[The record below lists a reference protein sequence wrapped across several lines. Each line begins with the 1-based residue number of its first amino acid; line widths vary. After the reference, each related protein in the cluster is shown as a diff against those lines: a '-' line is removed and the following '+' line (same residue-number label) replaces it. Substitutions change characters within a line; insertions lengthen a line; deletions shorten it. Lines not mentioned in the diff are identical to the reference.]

1 MIGRARELARLQD
14 ALGRLPAVLAVTGE
28 PGIGKSRLLHAL
40 RDEAAGALV
49 LSGRAAEFERE
60 LPYGPLV
67 DALDAHLATLDD
79 TRLRGLDTEQLGGIF
94 PALADRAGATPTL
107 AVERYRSHR
116 AVIELLARLAAT
128 KPLVLTLDDMHH
140 ADPASLELLLALVRR
155 PPAARVLVAVALR
168 PPAPD
173 GLRDGDALIRI
184 DLGPL
189 DPDEA
194 LELIGTALPA
204 AQRDAVLRES
214 GGNPFYIE
222 QLVRAGASLPGGVA
236 EAIAGELRALDAVP
250 RRLLEGAAAA
260 GDPFEPELA
269 AAAADL
275 EEPLAPLD
283 ALLAAGL
290 VRATD
295 VPRQFAFRHP
305 LVHRAVYEGAPGGWR
320 LAAHGRVARA
330 LAGRGAPPPVLA
342 HHVEFSAQPGD
353 AQAIALL
360 RAAGDMIRPRTPAS
374 AARWYEAA
382 LRLASGAELD
392 PAVGGEARRAILK
405 DLAQAEAAAGRLEK
419 SRRALL
425 EALVLVD
432 PASPE
437 LVTLVT
443 RCAAVEH
450 WLGRHEDARRR
461 LQAALAQHGESQALR
476 LALAFDALYGLDL
489 ATSAERARS
498 ALDGPDRGAS
508 ASAEALLALVLAASG
523 QRAAA
528 EQAVE
533 AATGTL
539 DELDDRT
546 VAAHLEA
553 FWYLAW
559 AESFLDRFDASIEHG
574 RRGLELSRATG
585 QDWLLVPLTLA
596 SVFPYEMQ
604 GRVDDACEAGAA
616 AVDAARLAGNPHY
629 LAWALWE
636 YGLALWYH
644 GDTSGARAAFEESHA
659 LANETGRLLL
669 WESEPGWA
677 FGTVLAEEGDVVAC
691 RAIQLRWCGG
701 FELRHVMPA
710 EYSIAWDIFVDNA
723 LALDDLAEA
732 EDMAARL
739 EAHAPEI
746 RRPLAQVLAHR
757 SRGAVLL
764 AREDADGAAASARAA
779 IAVAEPAGLRLE
791 ALRARMLLASAL
803 ADADRATAVRE
814 LRAAEQALDAGGAHL
829 LRDRARRELRRLGH
843 RVDAARRREPAGL
856 EGLSA
861 REHEVVALVA
871 AGHSNPAIAAE
882 LFLSVK
888 TVETH
893 LRNVFGKL
901 GVTSRAE
908 AAAAFARAQA

>member
-1 MIGRARELARLQD
+1 MIGRARELARLTD
-14 ALGRLPAVLAVTGE
+14 ALDDLPGIVAITGE
-28 PGIGKSRLLHAL
+28 PGIGKSRLLRAL
-40 RDEAAGALV
+40 RDRAQGALV

-67 DALDAHLATLDD
+67 DALDAHLETLDD
-79 TRLRGLDTEQLGGIF
+79 TRLRGLDVEQLGGIF
-94 PALADRAGATPTL
+94 PALSDRAQATPTL
-107 AVERYRSHR
+107 AVERFRAHR
-116 AVIELLARLAAT
+116 AVIELLGRLAAT
-128 KPLVLTLDDMHH
+128 RPLVLTLDDMHH
-140 ADPASLELLLALVRR
+140 ADPASMELLQALIRR
-155 PPAARVLVAVALR
+155 PPAGRVLVATAMR

-173 GLRDGDALIRI
+173 GFRDGELIRI

-194 LELIGTALPA
+194 LQLIGTTLPA
-204 AQRDAVLRES
+204 AQRDAVLRDS

-236 EAIAGELRALDAVP
+236 EAIAGELRALDATQ
-250 RRLLEGAAAA
+250 RRLLEGAAVA

-275 EEPLAPLD
+275 DDPLEPLD
-283 ALLAAGL
+283 ALLATGL

-320 LAAHGRVARA
+320 LGAHARVAQA
-330 LAGRGAPPPVLA
+330 LAGRGAAPPVLA
-342 HHVEFSAQPGD
+342 HHVEFSAEPGD

-374 AARWYEAA
+374 AARWYGAA

-392 PAVGGEARRAILK
+392 PAVGGETRRAILA
-405 DLAQAEAAAGRLEK
+405 DLASAEAAAGRLEK

-425 EALVLVD
+425 EALMLAD
-432 PASPE
+432 PASAE
-437 LVTLVT
+437 YVSLVT

-450 WLGRHEDARRR
+450 WLGRHEDARAR
-461 LQAALAQHGESQALR
+461 LQAALARHGESQALR
-476 LALAFDALYGLDL
+476 LELAFDALYGLDL
-489 ATSAERARS
+489 ATSAQRARA
-498 ALDGPDRGAS
+498 ALEGPDRGAS
-508 ASAEALLALVLAASG
+508 VSAAALLALVLAANG
-523 QRAAA
+523 RREDAERAVA
-528 EQAVE
+528 E
-533 AATGTL
+533 AAGSLAEL
-539 DELDDRT
+539 DERT
-546 VAAHLEA
+546 LAAHLEA
-553 FWYLAW
+553 LWYIAW
-559 AESFLDRFDASIEHG
+559 AESFLDHYDQSLEHG

-596 SVFPYEMQ
+596 SIFAYEMQ
-604 GRVDDACEAGAA
+604 GRIDDAREAGAA
-616 AVDAARLAGNPHY
+616 AVDAARITGNRHY

-636 YGLALWYH
+636 HGLALWYH
-644 GDTSGARAAFEESHA
+644 GDVPGARAAFEESHT

-677 FGTVLAEEGDVVAC
+677 FGTVLSEEGDFVAS

-710 EYSIAWDIFVDNA
+710 EHCIAWDIFVDNA

-732 EDMAARL
+732 EDVLARL
-739 EAHAPEI
+739 EAQAQAI
-746 RRPLAQVLAHR
+746 QRPLALVLMHR
-757 SRGAVLL
+757 SRGEIQLFRGEAE
-764 AREDADGAAASARAA
+764 AAAASAREA
-779 IAVAEPAGLRLE
+779 IAIAEPAGLRLE
-791 ALRARMLLASAL
+791 ALRAQLLLGLAL
-803 ADADRATAVRE
+803 APSDRTAAVRE
-814 LRAAEQALDAGGAHL
+814 LRAAERALDAGGAHL

-856 EGLSA
+856 DGLSA
-861 REHEVVALVA
+861 REQEVVALVA
-871 AGHSNPAIAAE
+871 AGLSNPAIAAE

-901 GVTSRAE
+901 GVASRAE
-908 AAAAFARAQA
+908 VAAAVARAQA